1 MHATAPRSGIFGSSP
16 SMSLRAPMKLTIA
29 VWRSL
34 KGGPGRPAQL
44 NTASTGPSICAT
56 TESIDAGSRRSSVI
70 DVFTGVDTG
79 LRSSAV
85 TFAPSSCR
93 IRATCSPMPDAAPVT
108 TTSLPSY
115 PRTSSIG
122 RSLTIP
128 LQRRHFR
135 PGVRGT
141 VIGYGIAMTIS
152 SFVARP
158 LLAGMFIY
166 GGLDAFKN
174 PSGKTPRA
182 EKVAPTIADVVGI
195 DADTEQ
201 LVQLNGAVQVAAGIT
216 LALGILP
223 RVSALLLAVSL
234 VPTTLA
240 GHRFWEEEDEAARAQ
255 QTVQFLK
262 NAAMMGG
269 LLLILEH
276 G

>member
-1 MHATAPRSGIFGSSP
+1 
-16 SMSLRAPMKLTIA
+16 
-29 VWRSL
+29 
-34 KGGPGRPAQL
+34 
-44 NTASTGPSICAT
+44 
-56 TESIDAGSRRSSVI
+56 
-70 DVFTGVDTG
+70 
-79 LRSSAV
+79 
-85 TFAPSSCR
+85 
-93 IRATCSPMPDAAPVT
+93 
-108 TTSLPSY
+108 
-115 PRTSSIG
+115 
-122 RSLTIP
+122 
-128 LQRRHFR
+128 
-135 PGVRGT
+135 VRGT

-166 GGLDAFKN
+166 AGLDAFKN

-182 EKVAPTIADVVGI
+182 EKVAPAIADVVGI

>member
-1 MHATAPRSGIFGSSP
+1 M
-16 SMSLRAPMKLTIA
+16 
-29 VWRSL
+29 
-34 KGGPGRPAQL
+34 
-44 NTASTGPSICAT
+44 
-56 TESIDAGSRRSSVI
+56 
-70 DVFTGVDTG
+70 
-79 LRSSAV
+79 
-85 TFAPSSCR
+85 
-93 IRATCSPMPDAAPVT
+93 
-108 TTSLPSY
+108 
-115 PRTSSIG
+115 
-122 RSLTIP
+122 
-128 LQRRHFR
+128 
-135 PGVRGT
+135 RGT

>member
-1 MHATAPRSGIFGSSP
+1 M
-16 SMSLRAPMKLTIA
+16 
-29 VWRSL
+29 
-34 KGGPGRPAQL
+34 
-44 NTASTGPSICAT
+44 
-56 TESIDAGSRRSSVI
+56 
-70 DVFTGVDTG
+70 
-79 LRSSAV
+79 
-85 TFAPSSCR
+85 
-93 IRATCSPMPDAAPVT
+93 
-108 TTSLPSY
+108 
-115 PRTSSIG
+115 
-122 RSLTIP
+122 
-128 LQRRHFR
+128 
-135 PGVRGT
+135 RGT

-152 SFVARP
+152 SVGARP

-182 EKVAPTIADVVGI
+182 EKVAPAIADVVGI

-201 LVQLNGAVQVAAGIT
+201 LVQLNGAVQVAAGTT

-240 GHRFWEEEDEAARAQ
+240 GHRFWEEEDAAARAQ
-255 QTVQFLK
+255 QRVQFLK

-269 LLLILEH
+269 LLMILEH

>member
-1 MHATAPRSGIFGSSP
+1 M
-16 SMSLRAPMKLTIA
+16 
-29 VWRSL
+29 
-34 KGGPGRPAQL
+34 
-44 NTASTGPSICAT
+44 
-56 TESIDAGSRRSSVI
+56 
-70 DVFTGVDTG
+70 
-79 LRSSAV
+79 
-85 TFAPSSCR
+85 
-93 IRATCSPMPDAAPVT
+93 
-108 TTSLPSY
+108 
-115 PRTSSIG
+115 
-122 RSLTIP
+122 
-128 LQRRHFR
+128 
-135 PGVRGT
+135 RGT

-182 EKVAPTIADVVGI
+182 EKVAPAIADVVGI

-255 QTVQFLK
+255 QSVQFLK

>member
-1 MHATAPRSGIFGSSP
+1 
-16 SMSLRAPMKLTIA
+16 
-29 VWRSL
+29 
-34 KGGPGRPAQL
+34 
-44 NTASTGPSICAT
+44 
-56 TESIDAGSRRSSVI
+56 
-70 DVFTGVDTG
+70 
-79 LRSSAV
+79 
-85 TFAPSSCR
+85 
-93 IRATCSPMPDAAPVT
+93 
-108 TTSLPSY
+108 
-115 PRTSSIG
+115 
-122 RSLTIP
+122 
-128 LQRRHFR
+128 
-135 PGVRGT
+135 VRGT

-182 EKVAPTIADVVGI
+182 EKVAPAIADVVGI

-240 GHRFWEEEDEAARAQ
+240 GHRFWEEEDAAARAQ
-255 QTVQFLK
+255 QRVQFLK